1 MFLCDRERQEGPVL
15 RRGLFTPM
23 ALILCALQAC
33 SAQQVY
39 STGQAW
45 QKQECNKLMD
55 AQERNR
61 CMASTSMTY
70 EDYLRQSDAAKGA
83 R

>member
-15 RRGLFTPM
+15 RRGLFTQT

-33 SAQQVY
+33 SWQQVY

-45 QKQECNKLMD
+45 QKQECNKLLD

-61 CMASTSMTY
+61 CMASTSTSY
-70 EDYLRQSDAAKGA
+70 EEYQRQSDAARGA